1 MAYSIERNPVFTLVD
16 LQSDRLDS
24 NLAPTLKAEFLML
37 NAEGVKNIIVNL
49 GRTRFCDS
57 SGLSSIL
64 IANRLCKNASGKLV
78 LCNLQ
83 ENVQK
88 LITLSRLENVLAVS
102 SGLEE
107 AKLLLN

>member
-1 MAYSIERNPVFTLVD
+1 
-16 LQSDRLDS
+16 
-24 NLAPTLKAEFLML
+24 ML

>member
-1 MAYSIERNPVFTLVD
+1 MAYTIERNPTFAIIDVHAE
-16 LQSDRLDS
+16 RLDS

-49 GRTRFCDS
+49 SQTRFCDS

-83 ENVQK
+83 ENVRK
-88 LITLSRLENVLAVS
+88 LITISRLEGILNIGNALD
-102 SGLEE
+102 E
-107 AKLLLN
+107 AKSMLN

>member
-1 MAYSIERNPVFTLVD
+1 MAYLIERNPVFTLVD
-16 LQSDRLDS
+16 LQSERLDS

-83 ENVQK
+83 DNVQK